1 MRFGWFY
8 STQRPQNKIKETL
21 KAQKRQ
27 MTENDISY
35 KTIGVAKETHTSI
48 GFCPAALR
56 FFACMNFAAFAWK
69 ILPVNLMLIRIKL

>member
-35 KTIGVAKETHTSI
+35 KAIGVAIEIHTSI
-48 GFCPAALR
+48 GFCPVASRFLR
-56 FFACMNFAAFAWK
+56 PESFRDLRPLRGSFYRHHK
-69 ILPVNLMLIRIKL
+69 LI